1 MQGRKMNANPRA
13 FRRHTRKQQQGVVAI
28 QVALFLVVL
37 LGFAALAI
45 DVGRALV
52 VRNEL
57 QNAADAAALA
67 GVSQLTGIVAAPGT
81 VIPSGTWNS
90 ADTAA
95 QSTAGTAVTGNS
107 ANGVPLVT
115 AQQVQVGYWN
125 VTGTPAGLQSTTI
138 TPGQYDF
145 PAVQVTVSLSTDGKG
160 KPVNGGPLSLLLAP
174 VLGITSM
181 PISATA
187 TAAVATPGSTASPN
201 NLFPLAISQCLYS
214 QFWNS
219 TNSTPVLSPT
229 SGVNSTYSDYPQTA
243 GQPYVFQIKSVYH
256 TSSNSSC
263 QGGEWT
269 PLSAPKDNSDKNN
282 QNIIQAITN
291 GTASGAPSA
300 SVGQQMWIENGTK
313 SNLFGLTDAC
323 SDLDGNGACAYVMVP
338 VVTDVSPGSD
348 QTVQA
353 FACLHILKAPG
364 NGNNADVY
372 VQMESISTMP
382 SSKQSKC
389 SFTGSGGGTT
399 YYGGYMPP
407 RLVQ

>member
-1 MQGRKMNANPRA
+1 MNANPQA
-13 FRRHTRKQQQGVVAI
+13 LRRQARKHQQGVVAI

-67 GVSQLTGIVAAPGT
+67 GVSQLTGLVAASGT
-81 VIPSGTWNS
+81 VAPAGVWNS
-90 ADTAA
+90 ADGAA
-95 QSTAGTAVTGNS
+95 QSAVGTAITKNH
-107 ANGVPLVT
+107 ANGASLST
-115 AQQVQVGYWN
+115 AQQIQVGYWN
-125 VTGTPAGLQSTTI
+125 VSGSPAGMQATTI

-145 PAVQVTVSLSTDGKG
+145 PAVQVTVSLSKG
-160 KPVNGGPLSLLLAP
+160 NNGGPLSLVLAP
-174 VLGITSM
+174 VLGISSM
-181 PISATA
+181 PIGATA

-201 NLFPLAISQCLYS
+201 NLFPLAISLCLYK
-214 QFWNS
+214 QFWNT
-219 TNSTPVLSPT
+219 TNNAPDLSPT

-243 GQPYVFQIKSVYH
+243 GQPYVFQIQSIYH
-256 TSSNSSC
+256 TSSNNNC

-269 PLSAPKDNSDKNN
+269 PLSAPKDNSDKND
-282 QNIIQAITN
+282 QNIIQAISD
-291 GTASGAPSA
+291 GTSSGAPSV
-300 SVGQQMWIENGTK
+300 STGQQIWVENGTK
-313 SNLFGLTDAC
+313 SNIFHLTDAC

-338 VVTDVSPGSD
+338 VVSDITPGTD

-353 FACLHILKAPG
+353 FACLHILKSPG
-364 NGNNADVY
+364 SGANADVY

-382 SSKQSKC
+382 ASQQSKC
-389 SFTGSGGGTT
+389 SFTGSGGGAT

-407 RLVQ
+407 KLVQ